1 MKDDT
6 AFPERVEYKSCT
18 ATIYL
23 QRNRK
28 AVRYEVKYYDLDGSR
43 QRLTFP
49 TYSSAKKFAETALKE
64 IKLLIGAVGWAN
76 LKWSAIKRPHE
87 AAWFRSHPC

>member
-1 MKDDT
+1 MCRDACTAEKSVLGGNIKDAA
-6 AFPERVEYKSCT
+6 AFLERVEYKSCA

-49 TYSSAKKFAETALKE
+49 IYPSA
-64 IKLLIGAVGWAN
+64 
-76 LKWSAIKRPHE
+76 
-87 AAWFRSHPC
+87 